1 MDGFTRQAL
10 PQQLADEAGEHVPH
24 LDVPGL
30 RDLTGR
36 IVDDDSDV
44 RHGPPL
50 GRELHAAVYVSV
62 AAAYGWMLLAAWIAF
77 GKVGRPDFDLAI
89 ATVILL
95 MFLAL
100 PFIGFRISWA
110 HSHERRPSWV
120 EFLSSTIDTA
130 TGPLSAGDA
139 WIQIL
144 IVPGSLALAATLIGF
159 AYRLFV

>member
-1 MDGFTRQAL
+1 MAGFTRQAL
-10 PQQLADEAGEHVPH
+10 PQQLAYEAGEPVTH
-24 LDVPGL
+24 LDVP
-30 RDLTGR
+30 RSMDLTGR
-36 IVDDDSDV
+36 AVNEDSNV
-44 RHGPPL
+44 KHGPPL

-62 AAAYGWMLLAAWIAF
+62 AAAYGWMLMAAWIAF
-77 GKVGRPDFDLAI
+77 GKAGRPDFDLAI
-89 ATVILL
+89 ATVIFL

-144 IVPGSLALAATLIGF
+144 IVPGSLALAATLIGL
-159 AYRLFV
+159 AYHLVV